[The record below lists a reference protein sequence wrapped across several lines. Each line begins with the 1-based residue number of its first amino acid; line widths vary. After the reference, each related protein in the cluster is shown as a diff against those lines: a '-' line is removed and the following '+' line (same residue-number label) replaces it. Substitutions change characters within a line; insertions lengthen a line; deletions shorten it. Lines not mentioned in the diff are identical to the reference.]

1 MTADVGT
8 GGEVLTDLG
17 AEAEIGAVAIQSDGK
32 IVAAGESGG
41 DFALARYDAAAP
53 TATPVPAVSS
63 LGLAI
68 MAGLLL
74 AASLWAFRRQ
84 TQFT

>member
-1 MTADVGT
+1 MNGWPVSRADTRQEMTADVGT

-41 DFALARYDAAAP
+41 DFALAS
-53 TATPVPAVSS
+53 V
-63 LGLAI
+63 
-68 MAGLLL
+68 
-74 AASLWAFRRQ
+74 
-84 TQFT
+84 